1 MRRKP
6 QLLVVDDGEVYARIV
21 AERMPEFQLVK
32 AGGAR
37 EASRLPD
44 GPSALEFLEKNHR
57 LVDVVL
63 LDVHFDVPEER
74 LLPLEGSTSLRRTKR
89 FQGVAILDE
98 IRRRFPEL
106 PVVLLTAVEDL
117 SLVDAGGEL
126 KSQSMTYFLDGDD
139 LDSLRVRINAAL
151 QEAASAVEESG
162 VLWGSAPSMRAL
174 RRRLAVLA
182 RGGLPVILEGE
193 TGTGKSFL
201 AERFL
206 HANSGRSGP
215 FVTLD
220 LATIPRELVAAHLFG
235 AVKGAYTGAVA
246 DRKGAFETAHR
257 GTLFLDEVQNIPPDV
272 QRQLLVVL
280 QDRRVRPLGST
291 REIDVDVKVIA
302 ATNSRLADAVTEH
315 KFRPDLYM
323 RLSPATQVVIPPLRD
338 RPGDLEFLARRFVA
352 TALKEPENAELKERI
367 APTLGLSPG
376 VSAQLVIGR
385 KQGKKESGDI
395 VLSMPG
401 PVWKMLAAHSW
412 PGNVRELQMVMHN
425 IVTFTLVG
433 VADAIREGLPLSSPR
448 FQVDPGLVSSL
459 LEGYVLPDAKGKA
472 DDHEGGGINVS
483 LEPQETLNA
492 VSNSVERQYFQT
504 LFEQTKGDFAAMA
517 ETLLGDPDKARAV
530 RLRFNQLGLKV
541 RELLR
546 R

>member
-32 AGGAR
+32 AGGAGD
-37 EASRLPD
+37 ATRLPD

-89 FQGVAILDE
+89 FQGVAILGE

-151 QEAASAVEESG
+151 QEAASTVEESG
-162 VLWGSAPSMRAL
+162 VLWGSAPAMRAL

-220 LATIPRELVAAHLFG
+220 LATIPRDLVAAHLFG

-246 DRKGAFETAHR
+246 DRKGAFETAHK
-257 GTLFLDEVQNIPPDV
+257 GTLFLDEVQNIPTDV

-291 REIDVDVKVIA
+291 KELDVDVKVIA
-302 ATNSRLADAVTEH
+302 ATNSRLADAVARGQ
-315 KFRPDLYM
+315 FRPDLYM
-323 RLSPATQVVIPPLRD
+323 RLSPATQVVIPPLRE
-338 RPGDLEFLARRFVA
+338 RPGDLAFLARRFVA
-352 TALKEPENAELKERI
+352 TAMEEPENAELRDRI
-367 APTLGLSPG
+367 APTLGLPPG
-376 VSAQLVIGR
+376 VSAELVIGR
-385 KQGKKESGDI
+385 KVGKKGGGESCSPCRDRCGRCWKAT
-395 VLSMPG
+395 PG
-401 PVWKMLAAHSW
+401 PVTS
-412 PGNVRELQMVMHN
+412 
-425 IVTFTLVG
+425 
-433 VADAIREGLPLSSPR
+433 
-448 FQVDPGLVSSL
+448 VSC
-459 LEGYVLPDAKGKA
+459 
-472 DDHEGGGINVS
+472 
-483 LEPQETLNA
+483 
-492 VSNSVERQYFQT
+492 R
-504 LFEQTKGDFAAMA
+504 
-517 ETLLGDPDKARAV
+517 
-530 RLRFNQLGLKV
+530 
-541 RELLR
+541 
-546 R
+546 